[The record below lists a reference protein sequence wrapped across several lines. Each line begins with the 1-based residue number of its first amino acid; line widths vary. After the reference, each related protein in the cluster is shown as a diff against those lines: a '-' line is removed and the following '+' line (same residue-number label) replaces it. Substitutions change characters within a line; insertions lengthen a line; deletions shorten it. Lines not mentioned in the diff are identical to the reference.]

1 MNFNPV
7 QKRMELVKT
16 ALGKEPYDLILQNV
30 RIVNVYSEEIIPG
43 NIGIRNGRI
52 VTLQAAPDAKA
63 KAFQDGGNRFAV
75 PGLID
80 THVHIDSTL
89 LIPEGLTRLTVPQG
103 TTALFADPMEIA
115 NAAGYRGLEA
125 LFASSEQLPCHVY
138 LEVSSR
144 VPTAPGLETTGGEIG
159 LEDTRKL
166 LAWDVTVSL
175 GELDPSKVLGLR
187 EEYFAKVEA
196 ALKLG
201 KIANGH
207 AIGLTGADLDAY
219 ACGGLSDDHEC
230 VTFEEAK
237 ERIRRGLAVLI
248 REGSTERNL
257 EALVSGLIEEGL
269 DHRNW
274 MMCTDDKHPNE
285 IVSEGH
291 INFMV
296 NKAIEMGLSPIKAI
310 QMASLNAAQ
319 HFRVDHEIGSISPG
333 RWADILLVK
342 DLHYIQPEQV
352 FYKGS
357 LVVDKGQMAVPMPTA
372 NYPEW
377 IFHTVQLTRGENPAD
392 FRLTHPGP
400 KARVRVIKIFPDQI
414 INEPE
419 EAFLPVKDGSVQSD
433 PGQDILK
440 LAVAERYG
448 KNGNIG
454 IGFIRGFGIQRGA
467 ISSTVAHDHHNLIIA
482 GADDESMAT
491 CARAAQAMQGGL
503 VVALGDKVLAQLPL
517 PIGGLMSDQPPADVI
532 EILEKVNAAAAS
544 LGCVLPAPLMTL
556 SFVSLP
562 TVPQLGITDMGLVH
576 VLSHK
581 LIDTLL

>member
-1 MNFNPV
+1 MSAHQV
-7 QKRMELVKT
+7 QQRMELVKS
-16 ALGKEPYDLILQNV
+16 ALGKEPFDLIIKNV
-30 RIVNVYSEEIIPG
+30 RVLNVYSEEIIPG
-43 NIGIRNGRI
+43 AIGIKNGRV
-52 VTLQAAPDAKA
+52 VTLQADPKA
-63 KAFQDGGNRFAV
+63 KAAEFHDGKNRFAI

-125 LFASSEQLPCHVY
+125 LFASSEQLSCHIY

-159 LEDTRKL
+159 LEDTCRL
-166 LAWDVTVSL
+166 LDWDVTVSL

-207 AIGLTGADLDAY
+207 AIGLTGSDLDAY

-237 ERIRRGLAVLI
+237 ERVRRGLAVLV

-257 EALVSGLIEEGL
+257 KALVTGLVEEGL
-269 DHRNW
+269 DNRNW

-285 IVSEGH
+285 IESEGH
-291 INFMV
+291 INYMV
-296 NKAIEMGLSPIKAI
+296 NKAIQLGLPPVKAI

-333 RWADILLVK
+333 RWADILLVN
-342 DLHYIQPEQV
+342 DLRNIQPEEV
-352 FYKGS
+352 FFKGK
-357 LVVDKGQMAVPMPTA
+357 LVVKNSQMAVPMPAA

-377 IFHTVQLTRGENPAD
+377 IFHTVQLTRGKTPAD
-392 FRLTHPGP
+392 FQLPHPGS
-400 KARVRVIKIFPDQI
+400 KAHVRVIKIFPDQI

-419 EAFLPVKDGSVQSD
+419 EAYLPVKNGAILSD
-433 PGQDILK
+433 PEQDILK
-440 LAVAERYG
+440 LAVVERYG

-491 CARAAQAMQGGL
+491 CARASQAMQGGL
-503 VVALGDKVLAQLPL
+503 VVALGDEVLAQLPL
-517 PIGGLMSDQPPADVI
+517 PIGGLMSDQSPSEVI
-532 EILEKVNAAAAS
+532 KVLEKVNAAAAS
-544 LGCVLPAPLMTL
+544 LGCILPAPLMTL

-562 TVPQLGITDMGLVH
+562 TVPELGITDKGLVH

-581 LIDTLL
+581 LIETLI